1 MCGNSCLCTLSASAF
16 IEPSLHQLD
25 FFLEIFLWRLVSVLF
40 DMRFN
45 LSVSVKLS
53 KLMLVINLI
62 ECLFLNVMIGEAR
75 FCKQVGHF
83 CFLPGFIAQY
93 SMTTLGGT
101 RMRLTVQV
109 QGQVRV
115 ERRDE

>member
-1 MCGNSCLCTLSASAF
+1 
-16 IEPSLHQLD
+16 
-25 FFLEIFLWRLVSVLF
+25 
-40 DMRFN
+40 
-45 LSVSVKLS
+45 
-53 KLMLVINLI
+53 MLVINLI

-115 ERRDE
+115 ERRDG